1 MNKTA
6 RDLEMEIESI
16 KKTIGENSGNE
27 KFRNLNKFNRYKLH
41 QQNTRGGRGSFW
53 SAPATGQLE
62 LNLIRLSHGL
72 QRTLP
77 YPGAIACPG
86 S

>member
-53 SAPATGQLE
+53 SAPALDHVGSKLREQSTVSRG
-62 LNLIRLSHGL
+62 LSN
-72 QRTLP
+72 QQAP
-77 YPGAIACPG
+77 
-86 S
+86 